1 MDPEIIGESIAE
13 LKEDTNGGGGTPFYI
28 PFVQQLK
35 DVFDS
40 IIGMKYFLTILTRD
54 GQILS
59 LFESFLPLTGF
70 PLYLSPFKD

>member
-1 MDPEIIGESIAE
+1 MG
-13 LKEDTNGGGGTPFYI
+13 GGGGTPL
-28 PFVQQLK
+28 PFVQQPK
-35 DVFDS
+35 DLFDS